1 MRLHKV
7 FKTLSA
13 SLAMLTLTAGV
24 AQAQTA
30 PSGPLRIVVPYA
42 AGGLAD
48 ITARLIAE
56 PLSSRLNQSVVVEN
70 RPGANGSIGAAH
82 VAKAAPDGNT
92 IALVV
97 SSHAFGKALMPS
109 LPYDPVKDFTP
120 VSLVTRTAIVLVAAP
135 TLPVKDVPELVAYA
149 KQHPNELTFASPGLG
164 SNVHIYGQWFAD
176 MAGLKMSHV
185 PYKGS
190 AAAHPDLMAG
200 RTHIVFDTLGA
211 VQPHIAGGRLKLLAA
226 GALRLPQYPNVP
238 TVAEAG
244 YPGFS
249 AESWG
254 AVLAP
259 AGTPQARVRQ
269 LNKEIVAALN
279 TPAIK
284 KRLED
289 AGAQVVGSTPEE
301 LGTLLAA
308 EEKRFTSLIRDMG
321 VKLD

>member
-1 MRLHKV
+1 MRKV
-7 FKTLSA
+7 FKALSA
-13 SLAMLTLTAGV
+13 LLGLSLTLTAGLAH
-24 AQAQTA
+24 AQIA
-30 PSGPLRIVVPYA
+30 SGVPLRIVVPYA

-48 ITARLIAE
+48 ITARMLAE
-56 PLSSRLNQSVVVEN
+56 DLTTRLNQNVVVEN
-70 RPGANGSIGAAH
+70 KPGANGSIGAAQ
-82 VAKAAPDGNT
+82 VAKATPDGNT

-109 LPYDPVKDFTP
+109 LPYDPVKDFAP
-120 VSLVTRTAIVLVAAP
+120 VTLATRTAMVLVATP
-135 TLPVKDVPELVAYA
+135 SLPARNVPELVAYA
-149 KQHPNELTFASPGLG
+149 KQHPNELQFASAGQG
-164 SNVHIYGQWFAD
+164 SNVHIFGQWFAD
-176 MAGLKMSHV
+176 MAGLKMNHV

-190 AAAHPDLMAG
+190 AAAHPDLIAG

-211 VQPHIAGGRLKLLAA
+211 VQAHLTAGRLKLLAA
-226 GALRLPQYPNVP
+226 GAQRLPQYPDVP

-244 YPGFS
+244 YPGFR

-259 AGTPQARVRQ
+259 AGTPQVRIRQ

-301 LGTLLAA
+301 LGALLVD
-308 EEKRFTSLIRDMG
+308 EDKRFTKLIRDMG
-321 VKLD
+321 IKLD

>member
-1 MRLHKV
+1 MRKV

-13 SLAMLTLTAGV
+13 MLGLSLTLTAGLAH
-24 AQAQTA
+24 AQIA
-30 PSGPLRIVVPYA
+30 SGVPLRIVVPYA

-48 ITARLIAE
+48 ITARMLAE
-56 PLSSRLNQSVVVEN
+56 DLTTRLNQSVVVEN
-70 RPGANGSIGAAH
+70 KPGANGSIGAAQ
-82 VAKAAPDGNT
+82 VAKATPDGNT

-109 LPYDPVKDFTP
+109 LPYDPVKDFAP
-120 VSLVTRTAIVLVAAP
+120 VTLATRTAMVLVATP
-135 TLPVKDVPELVAYA
+135 SLPVRNVPELVAHA
-149 KQHPNELTFASPGLG
+149 KQHPNELQFASAGQG
-164 SNVHIYGQWFAD
+164 SNVHIFGQWFAD
-176 MAGLKMSHV
+176 MAGLKMNHV

-190 AAAHPDLMAG
+190 AAAHPDLIAG

-211 VQPHIAGGRLKLLAA
+211 VQAHLTAGRLKLLAA
-226 GALRLPQYPNVP
+226 GAQRLPQYPDVP

-244 YPGFS
+244 YPGFR

-259 AGTPQARVRQ
+259 AGTPQARIRQ

-301 LGTLLAA
+301 LGALLVD
-308 EEKRFTSLIRDMG
+308 EDKRFTKLIRDMG
-321 VKLD
+321 IKLD

>member
-7 FKTLSA
+7 FKTLSV
-13 SLAMLTLTAGV
+13 SLAVLTLTAGV
-24 AQAQTA
+24 AQAQVA
-30 PSGPLRIVVPYA
+30 SGVPLRIIVPYA

-56 PLSSRLNQSVVVEN
+56 PLGTRLNQSVVVEN
-70 RPGANGSIGAAH
+70 KPGANGSIGAAQ
-82 VAKAAPDGNT
+82 VAKATPDGNT

-97 SSHAFGKALMPS
+97 SSHAFGKALMPT
-109 LPYDPVKDFTP
+109 LPYDPVKDFAP
-120 VSLVTRTAIVLVAAP
+120 VTLATRTAMVLVAAP
-135 TLPVKDVPELVAYA
+135 SLPVKDVPELVAYA
-149 KQHPNELTFASPGLG
+149 KQHPNELSFASAGQG
-164 SNVHIYGQWFAD
+164 SNVHIFGQWFAD
-176 MAGLKMSHV
+176 MAGLKMNHV

-200 RTHIVFDTLGA
+200 RTQIVFDTLGA
-211 VQPHIAGGRLKLLAA
+211 VQPNIASGRMKLLAA
-226 GALRLPQYPNVP
+226 GAQRLPQYPNVP

-244 YPGFS
+244 YPGFR

-259 AGTPQARVRQ
+259 AGTPPARIRQ

-289 AGAQVVGSTPEE
+289 AGAQVVGSSPEE
-301 LGTLLAA
+301 LGTLLAE
-308 EEKRFTSLIRDMG
+308 EEKRFTTLIRDMNI
-321 VKLD
+321 KLD

>member
-1 MRLHKV
+1 MHKV

-13 SLAMLTLTAGV
+13 GLVMLTLTAGM
-24 AQAQTA
+24 AQAQVA
-30 PSGPLRIVVPYA
+30 SGAPLRIVVPYA

-48 ITARLIAE
+48 ITARLLAE
-56 PLSSRLNQSVVVEN
+56 NLTTRLNQSVVVEN
-70 RPGANGSIGAAH
+70 KPGANGSIGAAQ
-82 VAKAAPDGNT
+82 VAKATPDGNT

-97 SSHAFGKALMPS
+97 SSHAFGKALMPA
-109 LPYDPVKDFTP
+109 LPYDPVKDFAP
-120 VSLVTRTAIVLVAAP
+120 VTLATRTAMVLVATP
-135 TLPVKDVPELVAYA
+135 SLPVKDVPELVAYA
-149 KQHPNELTFASPGLG
+149 RQHPNELSFASAGQG
-164 SNVHIYGQWFAD
+164 SNVHIFGQWFAD
-176 MAGLKMSHV
+176 MAGLKMNHV

-200 RTHIVFDTLGA
+200 RTQIVFDTLGA
-211 VQPHIAGGRLKLLAA
+211 VQAHIAAGRLKLLAA
-226 GALRLPQYPNVP
+226 GAQRLPQYPNVP

-244 YPGFS
+244 YPGFR

-259 AGTPQARVRQ
+259 VGTPQARIRQ
-269 LNKEIVAALN
+269 LNKEIVATLN

-301 LGTLLAA
+301 LGALLV
-308 EEKRFTSLIRDMG
+308 EEDKRFTALIRDMG
-321 VKLD
+321 IKLD

>member
-1 MRLHKV
+1 MRKV
-7 FKTLSA
+7 FKALSA
-13 SLAMLTLTAGV
+13 MLGLSLTLTAGLAH
-24 AQAQTA
+24 AQIA
-30 PSGPLRIVVPYA
+30 PGVPLRIVVPYA

-48 ITARLIAE
+48 ITARMLAE
-56 PLSSRLNQSVVVEN
+56 DLTTRLNQNVVVEN
-70 RPGANGSIGAAH
+70 KPGANGSIGAAQ
-82 VAKAAPDGNT
+82 VAKATPDGNT

-97 SSHAFGKALMPS
+97 SSHAFGKALMPT
-109 LPYDPVKDFTP
+109 LPYDPVKDFAP
-120 VSLVTRTAIVLVAAP
+120 VTLATRTAMVLVATP
-135 TLPVKDVPELVAYA
+135 SLPVRNVPELVAYA
-149 KQHPNELTFASPGLG
+149 KQHPNELQFASAGPG
-164 SNVHIYGQWFAD
+164 SNVHIFGQWFAD
-176 MAGLKMSHV
+176 MAGLKMNHV

-190 AAAHPDLMAG
+190 AAAHPDLIAG

-211 VQPHIAGGRLKLLAA
+211 VQAHLTAGRLKLLAA
-226 GALRLPQYPNVP
+226 GAQRLPQYPDVP

-244 YPGFS
+244 YPGFR

-259 AGTPQARVRQ
+259 AGTPQVRIRQ

-301 LGTLLAA
+301 LGALLVD
-308 EEKRFTSLIRDMG
+308 EDKRFTKLIRDMG
-321 VKLD
+321 IKLD

>member
-1 MRLHKV
+1 MRKV

-13 SLAMLTLTAGV
+13 MLGLSLTLTAGLAH
-24 AQAQTA
+24 AQIA
-30 PSGPLRIVVPYA
+30 SGVPLRIVVPYA

-48 ITARLIAE
+48 ITARMLAE
-56 PLSSRLNQSVVVEN
+56 DLTTRLNQSVVVEN
-70 RPGANGSIGAAH
+70 KPGANGSIGAAQ
-82 VAKAAPDGNT
+82 VAKATPDGNT

-109 LPYDPVKDFTP
+109 LPYDPVKDFAP
-120 VSLVTRTAIVLVAAP
+120 VTLATRTAMVLVATP
-135 TLPVKDVPELVAYA
+135 SLPVRNVPELVAYA
-149 KQHPNELTFASPGLG
+149 KQHPNELQFASAGQG
-164 SNVHIYGQWFAD
+164 SNVHIFGQWFAD
-176 MAGLKMSHV
+176 MAGLKMNHV

-190 AAAHPDLMAG
+190 AAAHPDLIAG

-211 VQPHIAGGRLKLLAA
+211 VQAHLTAGRLKLLAA
-226 GALRLPQYPNVP
+226 GAQRLPQYPDVP

-244 YPGFS
+244 YPGFR

-259 AGTPQARVRQ
+259 AGTPQARIRQ

-301 LGTLLAA
+301 LGALLVD
-308 EEKRFTSLIRDMG
+308 EDKRFTKLIRDMG
-321 VKLD
+321 IKLD

>member
-1 MRLHKV
+1 MHKV

-13 SLAMLTLTAGV
+13 GLVMLTLTAGM
-24 AQAQTA
+24 AQAQVA
-30 PSGPLRIVVPYA
+30 SGAPLRIVVPYA

-48 ITARLIAE
+48 ITARLLAE
-56 PLSSRLNQSVVVEN
+56 NLTTRLNQSVVVEN
-70 RPGANGSIGAAH
+70 KPGANGSIGAAQ
-82 VAKAAPDGNT
+82 VAKATPDGNT

-97 SSHAFGKALMPS
+97 SSHAFGKALMPA
-109 LPYDPVKDFTP
+109 LPYDPVKDFAP
-120 VSLVTRTAIVLVAAP
+120 VTLATRTAMVLVATP
-135 TLPVKDVPELVAYA
+135 SLPVKDVPELVAYA
-149 KQHPNELTFASPGLG
+149 RQHPNELSFASAGQG
-164 SNVHIYGQWFAD
+164 SNVHIFGQWFAD
-176 MAGLKMSHV
+176 MAGLKMNHV

-200 RTHIVFDTLGA
+200 RTQIVFDTLGA
-211 VQPHIAGGRLKLLAA
+211 VQAHIAAGRLKLLAA
-226 GALRLPQYPNVP
+226 GAQRLPQYPNVP

-244 YPGFS
+244 YPGFR

-259 AGTPQARVRQ
+259 AGTPQARIRQ
-269 LNKEIVAALN
+269 LNKEIVATLN

-301 LGTLLAA
+301 LGALLV
-308 EEKRFTSLIRDMG
+308 EEDKRFTALIRDMG
-321 VKLD
+321 IKLD

>member
-1 MRLHKV
+1 MRKV
-7 FKTLSA
+7 FKALSA
-13 SLAMLTLTAGV
+13 MLGLSLTLTAGLAH
-24 AQAQTA
+24 AQIA
-30 PSGPLRIVVPYA
+30 SGVPLRIVVPYA

-48 ITARLIAE
+48 ITARMLAE
-56 PLSSRLNQSVVVEN
+56 DLTTRLNQSVVVEN
-70 RPGANGSIGAAH
+70 KPGANGSIGAAQ
-82 VAKAAPDGNT
+82 VAKATPDGNT

-109 LPYDPVKDFTP
+109 LPYDPVKDFAP
-120 VSLVTRTAIVLVAAP
+120 VTLATRTAMVLVATP
-135 TLPVKDVPELVAYA
+135 SLPVRNVPELVAYA
-149 KQHPNELTFASPGLG
+149 KQHPNELQFASAGQG
-164 SNVHIYGQWFAD
+164 SNVHIFGQWFAD
-176 MAGLKMSHV
+176 MAGLKMNHV

-190 AAAHPDLMAG
+190 AAAHPDLIAG

-211 VQPHIAGGRLKLLAA
+211 VQAHLTAGRLKLLAA
-226 GALRLPQYPNVP
+226 GAQRLPQYPDVP

-244 YPGFS
+244 YPGFR

-259 AGTPQARVRQ
+259 AGTPQARIRQ

-301 LGTLLAA
+301 LGALLVD
-308 EEKRFTSLIRDMG
+308 EDKRFTKLIRDMG
-321 VKLD
+321 IKLD